1 MDNSYLMVIWL
12 NIANIIISG
21 ARGEKTNNNVSLKTP
36 IKLLELSVG
45 EELKCAIEDSMED
58 IKVTLFIEE
67 LILHMEEKDS
77 LIKKIELDLE
87 KCE

>member
-1 MDNSYLMVIWL
+1 
-12 NIANIIISG
+12 
-21 ARGEKTNNNVSLKTP
+21 
-36 IKLLELSVG
+36 
-45 EELKCAIEDSMED
+45 MED